1 MKKAIFCLSFLSII
15 CFLSSCEKC
24 IPTILCP
31 YRNPQFYSIEGG
43 DTSFLF
49 YPNAFTPN
57 GDGINDLFLVY
68 RHNISTFS
76 CHIYNGSGR
85 QVFEIDDG
93 NQPYPW
99 DGQVNGKQAPVGI
112 YAVQINAMTNKG
124 KPINLSGTLS
134 LVGGQLID
142 DRIRKIEGNVYLELK
157 NSQFESQIDLSYKGF
172 NPNVQSGETILTDQ
186 VHNCN

>member
-1 MKKAIFCLSFLSII
+1 M
-15 CFLSSCEKC
+15 
-24 IPTILCP
+24 
-31 YRNPQFYSIEGG
+31 
-43 DTSFLF
+43 
-49 YPNAFTPN
+49 
-57 GDGINDLFLVY
+57 
-68 RHNISTFS
+68 
-76 CHIYNGSGR
+76 
-85 QVFEIDDG
+85 
-93 NQPYPW
+93 
-99 DGQVNGKQAPVGI
+99 NGKQAPVGI